1 MPSRASP
8 NQECGV
14 NGPVCVDEHVCVNGP
29 H

>member
-1 MPSRASP
+1 MLSRASP

-14 NGPVCVDEHVCVNGP
+14 NGPVCVDEYICINGP